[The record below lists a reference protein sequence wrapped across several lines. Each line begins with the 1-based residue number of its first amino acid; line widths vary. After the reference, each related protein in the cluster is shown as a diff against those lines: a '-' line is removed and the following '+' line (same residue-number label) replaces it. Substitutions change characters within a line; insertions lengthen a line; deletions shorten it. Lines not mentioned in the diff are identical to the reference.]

1 MIKKVVVTL
10 LVEVDT
16 EDEHICPSG
25 DPLLENC
32 VLNVVDDRFFEDPVT
47 VLGVSYLQ
55 TLLWV
60 KLKENFVLTSR
71 LIQINLKETTLLF
84 YIT

>member
-1 MIKKVVVTL
+1 MIKKVVVPL

-16 EDEHICPSG
+16 EDEHICPTG
-25 DPLLENC
+25 DPLIENC

-55 TLLWV
+55 TLL
-60 KLKENFVLTSR
+60 
-71 LIQINLKETTLLF
+71 
-84 YIT
+84 